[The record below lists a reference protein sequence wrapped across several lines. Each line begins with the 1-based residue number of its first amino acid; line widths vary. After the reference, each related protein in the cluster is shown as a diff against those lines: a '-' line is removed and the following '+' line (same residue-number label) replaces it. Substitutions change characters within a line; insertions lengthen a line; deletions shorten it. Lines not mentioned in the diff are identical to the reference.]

1 MSNPIVT
8 CHLGLRFRLALEFGL
23 KFSDYEALFMGNMSF
38 SLSGGFRNLEEI
50 SKIHI
55 IKLTSPLGSKAD
67 FSSFE
72 IMKTE
77 NAPSSIQKV
86 IFPSECLKNYTN
98 FGVLICFIQI
108 LTSIKAVCDKMLVS
122 GFKPY

>member
-50 SKIHI
+50 YNIFENP
-55 IKLTSPLGSKAD
+55 LLALARPLGRKAD

-72 IMKTE
+72 INKTHE
-77 NAPSSIQKV
+77 TYPRQYQ
-86 IFPSECLKNYTN
+86 E
-98 FGVLICFIQI
+98 
-108 LTSIKAVCDKMLVS
+108 
-122 GFKPY
+122 

>member
-50 SKIHI
+50 YIV
-55 IKLTSPLGSKAD
+55 
-67 FSSFE
+67 FE
-72 IMKTE
+72 NPFFNTHTP
-77 NAPSSIQKV
+77 A
-86 IFPSECLKNYTN
+86 
-98 FGVLICFIQI
+98 
-108 LTSIKAVCDKMLVS
+108 
-122 GFKPY
+122 